1 MSEKK
6 VVSRSVAIIFGVIA
20 IILAVGLVGAIV
32 NYTSVLN
39 NKDNKIM
46 DLQNQIDFLKAPKLI
61 KVDLKANDNRPL
73 FGTPY
78 LHIYGYICNVGTNSA
93 YNCKLH
99 IVAYQS
105 GGVKAIDTYI
115 DLGTIYKES
124 WKIVDSKVYYSGS
137 PLESWEITPEWTD

>member
-1 MSEKK
+1 M
-6 VVSRSVAIIFGVIA
+6 F
-20 IILAVGLVGAIV
+20 
-32 NYTSVLN
+32 
-39 NKDNKIM
+39 
-46 DLQNQIDFLKAPKLI
+46 P
-61 KVDLKANDNRPL
+61 
-73 FGTPY
+73 PY

-115 DLGTIYKES
+115 DLGTIDGES
-124 WKIVDSKVYYSGS
+124 WKSVDSYIFYSGS